1 MWNSLGQDDAIQM
14 FSLAK
19 TENRLAHS
27 YLFFGPDRVGKATL
41 AEDFARLLFCE
52 DEISPCGDCLPCK
65 RVTSKTH
72 TDINWIE
79 VGGERDVGF
88 SKSKSK
94 SKSIGID
101 RIRELRTAINIKPF
115 EGSQRLVVILGS
127 EDMTLEASNALLK
140 VLEEPPEN
148 VFFLLLTSNLS
159 MILPTIIS
167 RCQLVKIK
175 KVSDEF
181 IKRYMIEKY
190 QFEDSYALD
199 IARLASGKIGMAIFI
214 ADNPDYLESRLEI
227 FSRIH
232 KLLNSGLE
240 ERFDYSERLAMDFS
254 RDPEKV
260 HNELRM
266 WEIWWRDFMLVQF
279 DNSDKAYT
287 SSNVEDFLE
296 LASFVEIDD
305 VINILKTIDRSI
317 KLLQRNVNPRL
328 VLDQLVLE
336 TPVITKK

>member
-14 FSLAK
+14 FAAAK
-19 TENRLAHS
+19 SENRLAHS
-27 YLFFGPDRVGKATL
+27 YLFFGPDRIGKATL

-52 DEISPCGDCLPCK
+52 DETSPCGDCLPCK
-65 RVTSKTH
+65 RVTSKIH
-72 TDINWIE
+72 TDVNWIE
-79 VGGERDVGF
+79 VGGEGDVGF
-88 SKSKSK
+88 SK

-101 RIRELRTAINIKPF
+101 RIREIRNTINIKPF

-140 VLEEPPEN
+140 VLEEPPPN
-148 VFFLLLTSNLS
+148 VFFLLLTANLS

-167 RCQLVKIK
+167 RCQMVKIK

-181 IKRYMIEKY
+181 VKRYLIEKY
-190 QFEDSYALD
+190 QFEDSYALN

-214 ADNPDYLESRLEI
+214 ADNPDYLHSRLEI
-227 FSRIH
+227 FARIH
-232 KLLNSGLE
+232 KLLNAGLE
-240 ERFDYSERLAMDFS
+240 ERFGYSERLARDFP